1 MAAAIR
7 TMPDDWITNADGER
21 CLPSTKVAVKGV
33 GVGQYLYD
41 AERNRRVLGA
51 EVVAALSERGL
62 DGFLLPGQNKLDP
75 SSRARA
81 RNYTDA
87 QVAAAIRTMPD
98 DRITTP
104 DGERRLPAPN
114 LVVEGVGVGKYLY
127 DAERN
132 GRVLGPEV
140 VAALS
145 ERGLDGFLLPGQNKL
160 DPSSR
165 ARARNYTDAQ
175 VAAAIRTMP
184 DDRITT
190 PDGERRLPAR
200 KVAVKG
206 VAVGQYLY
214 DAERNRRVL
223 GAEVVA
229 ALSERGLD
237 GFLLPGQNRLRKRGE
252 AMPVEAFVGLH
263 VAADP
268 GAVNPPVAA
277 GPPPSRHGHT
287 HPMFSA
293 HSARRQA
300 RVAAAAARPVPGRE
314 GSATPAV
321 AAGGY
326 PPEPASTLRQSGT
339 DRPVRSARH
348 A

>member
-21 CLPSTKVAVKGV
+21 CLPSMKLAVKGV

-41 AERNRRVLGA
+41 AERRGRVLGA

-114 LVVEGVGVGKYLY
+114 LVVEGGAIGQYLY

-184 DDRITT
+184 DNRITT
-190 PDGERRLPAR
+190 PVGKRRLPPATLVVGE
-200 KVAVKG
+200 VAIG
-206 VAVGQYLY
+206 RYLY
-214 DAERNRRVL
+214 NAQHRGSAL
-223 GAEVVA
+223 GAEALA

-252 AMPVEAFVGLH
+252 AMPVQAFVGLH

-277 GPPPSRHGHT
+277 GPPPSRHA
-287 HPMFSA
+287 HPMLSA